1 MALDYNGNMRIK
13 VGTKTI
19 LHEQEASFSMSV
31 GMQEIATKDI
41 VGKEFNPQDVEWSIS
56 GTGICDNTT
65 ADADVDTK
73 ALLDALVA
81 KASVALEMTDEVV
94 GNVAIAGS
102 GYYESMSIKSANK
115 EKVTF
120 DFSIKG
126 IGVPTFA
133 LNA

>member
-13 VGTKTI
+13 VGTETI
-19 LHEQEASFSMSV
+19 LHEQESSFSMNV

-41 VGKEFNPQDVEWSIS
+41 DGKEFNPQDVEWSIS
-56 GTGICDNTT
+56 GTGICDNAAATENDIKT
-65 ADADVDTK
+65 
-73 ALLDALVA
+73 LLDALVA
-81 KASVALEMTDEVV
+81 KVAVAIEMTDEVI

-102 GYYESMSIKSANK
+102 GYYESISVKSANK

-120 DFSIKG
+120 DFAIKG